1 MKIRA
6 TQRAHY
12 FKRLRT
18 SSTFRFKTSGNSCKE
33 SGATTEHND
42 IELIEDKLKYDD
54 MITQDIFSED
64 E

>member
-18 SSTFRFKTSGNSCKE
+18 SSTFRYKTRE
-33 SGATTEHND
+33 SNIGSDVTTEHND
-42 IELIEDKLKYDD
+42 IELIEDKLKYED
-54 MITQDIFSED
+54 MITKDLFSED